1 MGVVACGFSNS
12 HSTALNGGYS
22 NRSYSGKP
30 ILLLTDRETGPKLI
44 VGGTLT
50 MKNFIKPA
58 WLAITSV
65 LLALGAMPTSVS
77 AQGAD
82 EAVEEIVTIGTR
94 RQGRTAL
101 DTAVP
106 IDVFNQEDLD
116 SVSSSDMLDIIK
128 TLVPSFNV
136 GRVPIGDGA
145 TMIRPPQLRGL
156 DADKTLVLINGKR
169 RHRAALVN
177 LGGFGAHGPDL
188 ATIPAIALKSVEVLR
203 DGASA
208 LYGSDAIAGV
218 MNFNLRDSAEGGE
231 IRMQHGVYADTAGG
245 PGFGAPGAR
254 DSLEGQGGEKDYKV
268 QLNFGMPLTED
279 GFMNVSAELYGA
291 QGTSRGGRYEGGIQ
305 GWGSGQKPS
314 EAAAFPGGMYDHDGI
329 ASTAEMFRAGPDA
342 LTHVYETTTSGANP
356 QGTLLSILNASD
368 GIPDDP
374 DFRYRDNLC
383 NSEIGAGD
391 CNEMTWGEPTRD
403 GKRVFVNAGVTLS
416 DSSEAYAFFNYS
428 DTNADGSF
436 YHRRPG
442 ISQFKLSR
450 DETGRIFNPRDRYPG
465 GFTPR
470 FHGNVI
476 DQSFTGG
483 IRGDVNGWN
492 YDFTARTGE
501 NEIRYILDNTINPSM
516 GAASPQTFRP
526 GNLIND
532 EFAINMDFSK
542 EFDVGMANDANFA
555 FGLEWREEGYEIVKG
570 DTPSWTIGPYAA
582 QDPHNFDVTAAE
594 AAAALAGGATAGS
607 AGTVAGCYIPGLAPT
622 AGTQCNAGDPIFNA
636 LPVGSNGFPG
646 YPAAYTGK
654 YSRDS
659 YAAYVDFEVDVTDE
673 FLVNVAGRYE
683 DFSDFGDNFS
693 AKIASR
699 YTVSDAITVRASAG
713 TGFRAPTPGQI
724 STKNVSTRIDPNG
737 QPVAEGIFPAT
748 NPLTAYLGAKPLD
761 AETSTQFT
769 LGLSA
774 TPTDNLVVTLDYYF
788 VELEDRIVL
797 SSDFA
802 ITTAVQD
809 ALTAAGIPFQSD
821 IAQVSYFTNDLT
833 TETSGIDLVVTY
845 NMDWSGGNTVLSVA
859 GNWNDTEIMGRV
871 NRGTAASP
879 VYFINDESKYDNENG
894 DPSYRMNVSARHT
907 TGNDVT
913 YSLRGNL
920 YGPYKN
926 ASNSTLATIQEYGRV
941 LQWDTDVSWD
951 LSDEYRLTFGINNIF
966 DTMPDRD
973 TIGETCCGRTYR
985 SDSVMDW
992 QGTYYYVRGQINF

>member
-1 MGVVACGFSNS
+1 
-12 HSTALNGGYS
+12 
-22 NRSYSGKP
+22 
-30 ILLLTDRETGPKLI
+30 
-44 VGGTLT
+44 

-65 LLALGAMPTSVS
+65 LLALGSLPTSVS

-94 RQGRTAL
+94 RAGRTAL

-116 SVSSSDMLDIIK
+116 SVSSSDMLDVIK

-145 TMIRPPQLRGL
+145 TMVRPPQLRGL

-188 ATIPAIALKSVEVLR
+188 ATIPSIALRSIEVLR

-218 MNFNLRDSAEGGE
+218 MNFNLRNAAEGGE
-231 IRMQHGVYADTAGG
+231 IRMQHGWYSDTAGG
-245 PGFGAPGAR
+245 PGGLGIGKR
-254 DSLEGQGGEKDYKV
+254 GSLEGQGGEKDYKV
-268 QLNFGMPLTED
+268 QMNFGMPLTED
-279 GFMNVSAELYGA
+279 GFLNVSSELYSA
-291 QGTSRGGRYEGGIQ
+291 QGTSRGGRYEFAIPGDDFGNR
-305 GWGSGQKPS
+305 PS
-314 EAAAFPGGMYDHDGI
+314 EAAAMDGAMYDHDGI
-329 ASTAEMFRAGPDA
+329 ASTAKVFRAGPDA

-356 QGTLLSILNASD
+356 QGTLLTILNDGD

-374 DFRYRDNLC
+374 DYRYRDNIC
-383 NSEIGAGD
+383 NAEIGAGD
-391 CNEMTWGEPTRD
+391 CNEMTWGEPVRD
-403 GKRVFVNAGVTLS
+403 GIRVFVNSGITLS
-416 DSSEAYAFFNYS
+416 DSSEAYAWFNYS

-442 ISQFKLSR
+442 IAQFKLSR
-450 DETGRIFNPRDRYPG
+450 DETGRIHNPRDQYPG

-476 DQSFTGG
+476 DEGMTAG
-483 IRGDVNGWN
+483 IRGDMNGWN
-492 YDFTARTGE
+492 YDFSTRYGE
-501 NEIRYILDNTINPSM
+501 NEIRYILDNTRNPSM
-516 GAASPQTFRP
+516 GAASPSKFRP

-542 EFDVGMANDANFA
+542 EFDLGAANPTNVA
-555 FGLEWREEGYEIVKG
+555 FGLEWREEGYTIEEG
-570 DTPSWTIGPYAA
+570 DKPSWTVGPYGGS
-582 QDPHNFDVTAAE
+582 DPHNFDVTVAE
-594 AAAALAGGATAGS
+594 AALEGETRA
-607 AGTVAGCYIPGLAPT
+607 AGCYIPGQASFNTQAVPYVAPIEEVKDADGNVTT
-622 AGTQCNAGDPIFNA
+622 AAKAAVNPNKNFCNPGDPIFNS

-646 YPAAYTGK
+646 YDPAYTGT

-659 YAAYVDFEVDVTDE
+659 VAAYIDLETDITDE

-699 YTVSDAITVRASAG
+699 YTISDTMTVRASAG

-737 QPVAEGIFPAT
+737 EPVAEGIFPAT
-748 NPLTAYLGAKPLD
+748 NPLVKELGALPLD

-769 LGLSA
+769 LGLSM
-774 TPTDNLVVTLDYYF
+774 TPSDNLVVTLDYYF

-797 SSDFA
+797 SSDFK
-802 ITTAVQD
+802 ITDAVKASLD
-809 ALTAAGIPFQSD
+809 AKGIPYQAD

-845 NMDWSGGNTVLSVA
+845 NMDWSGGNTVLSMA
-859 GNWNDTEIMGRV
+859 GNWNDTEIKDRLDRDPGAGV
-871 NRGTAASP
+871 K
-879 VYFINDESKYDNENG
+879 YFINDESKFDNENG
-894 DPSYRMNVSARHT
+894 DPSYRMNISARHT
-907 TGNDVT
+907 MNNDVT
-913 YSLRGNL
+913 LSLRGNL

-926 ASNSTLATIQEYGRV
+926 ANNASLDKIQEYGRV
-941 LQWDTDVSWD
+941 MQWDTDVSWD
-951 LSDEYRLTFGINNIF
+951 LSEMYRLTFGVNNIF
-966 DTMPDRD
+966 DAMPDLD

-985 SDSVMDW
+985 SDSIQDW

>member
-1 MGVVACGFSNS
+1 MPSVGVVACGFSNS
-12 HSTALNGGYS
+12 HSTALNEGYS

-30 ILLLTDRETGPKLI
+30 ILLLTDWETGPKLI

-65 LLALGAMPTSVS
+65 LLALGALPTSVS

-94 RQGRTAL
+94 RAGRTAL

-116 SVSSSDMLDIIK
+116 SVSSSDMLDVIK

-245 PGFGAPGAR
+245 PGYGAFGAR

-305 GWGSGQKPS
+305 GWGSGQKPK
-314 EAAAFPGGMYDHDGI
+314 EAADFPGGMYDHDGI
-329 ASTAEMFRAGPDA
+329 ASTAEVFRAGPDA
-342 LTHVYETTTSGANP
+342 LTHVYETTTTGANP
-356 QGTLLSILNASD
+356 QGTLLTIRNSSD

-403 GKRVFVNAGVTLS
+403 GKRVFVNSGVTLS

-542 EFDVGMANDANFA
+542 EFDVGMANDMNVA

-582 QDPHNFDVTAAE
+582 QDPHNFDVTATE
-594 AAAALAGGATAGS
+594 AAADGETR
-607 AGTVAGCYIPGLAPT
+607 VAGCYIPGLAATP
-622 AGTQCNAGDPIFNA
+622 GTQCDSADPIFNA

-659 YAAYVDFEVDVTDE
+659 YAAYVDLEVDVTDE

-774 TPTDNLVVTLDYYF
+774 TPTDNLVITLDYYF

-833 TETSGIDLVVTY
+833 SETSGVDLVVTY
-845 NMDWSGGNTVLSVA
+845 NMDWSGGNTTLSLA
-859 GNWNDTEIMGRV
+859 GNWNDTEIKDRV
-871 NRGTAASP
+871 NRGTTEAP

-926 ASNSTLATIQEYGRV
+926 AANSSLASIQEYGRV

>member
-1 MGVVACGFSNS
+1 MPSMGVVACGFSNS
-12 HSTALNGGYS
+12 HSTALNEGYS

-30 ILLLTDRETGPKLI
+30 ILLLTDWETGPKLI

-65 LLALGAMPTSVS
+65 LLALGALPTSVS

-94 RQGRTAL
+94 RAGRTAL

-116 SVSSSDMLDIIK
+116 SVSSSDMLDVIK

-245 PGFGAPGAR
+245 PGYGAFGAR

-305 GWGSGQKPS
+305 GWGSGQKPK
-314 EAAAFPGGMYDHDGI
+314 EAADFPGGMYDHDGI
-329 ASTAEMFRAGPDA
+329 ASTAEVFRAGPDA
-342 LTHVYETTTSGANP
+342 LTHVYETTTTGANP
-356 QGTLLSILNASD
+356 QGTLLTIRNSSD

-403 GKRVFVNAGVTLS
+403 GKRVFVNSGVTLS

-542 EFDVGMANDANFA
+542 EFDVGMANDMNVA

-582 QDPHNFDVTAAE
+582 QDPHNFDVTATE
-594 AAAALAGGATAGS
+594 AAADGETR
-607 AGTVAGCYIPGLAPT
+607 VAGCYIPGLAATP
-622 AGTQCNAGDPIFNA
+622 GTQCDSADPIFNA

-659 YAAYVDFEVDVTDE
+659 YAAYVDLEVDVTDE

-774 TPTDNLVVTLDYYF
+774 TPTDNLVITLDYYF

-833 TETSGIDLVVTY
+833 SETSGVDLVVTY
-845 NMDWSGGNTVLSVA
+845 NMDWSGGNTTLSLA
-859 GNWNDTEIMGRV
+859 GNWNDTEIKDRV
-871 NRGTAASP
+871 NRGTTEAP

-926 ASNSTLATIQEYGRV
+926 AANSSLASIQEYGRV

>member
-12 HSTALNGGYS
+12 HSTALKEGYS
-22 NRSYSGKP
+22 TRSYSGKP
-30 ILLLTDRETGPKLI
+30 ILLLTDWETGPKLI

-65 LLALGAMPTSVS
+65 LLALGALPTSVS

-231 IRMQHGVYADTAGG
+231 IRMQHGQYADTAGG

-279 GFMNVSAELYGA
+279 GFMNISAELYGA

-329 ASTAEMFRAGPDA
+329 ASTAEVFRAGPDA

-356 QGTLLSILNASD
+356 QGTLLTIRNASD

-391 CNEMTWGEPTRD
+391 CNEMVWGEPTRD
-403 GKRVFVNAGVTLS
+403 GKRVFVNSGVTLS

-542 EFDVGMANDANFA
+542 EFDVGMANDMNVA

-594 AAAALAGGATAGS
+594 AAADGETRA
-607 AGTVAGCYIPGLAPT
+607 AGCYIPGLAPT
-622 AGTQCNAGDPIFNA
+622 PGTQCDSADPIFNA

-859 GNWNDTEIMGRV
+859 GNWNDTEIKDRV

-926 ASNSTLATIQEYGRV
+926 ASNSSLATIQEYGRV

>member
-12 HSTALNGGYS
+12 HSTALIEGYS

-65 LLALGAMPTSVS
+65 LLALGALPTSVS

-279 GFMNVSAELYGA
+279 GFMNISAELYGA

-342 LTHVYETTTSGANP
+342 LTHVYETTTNGANP
-356 QGTLLSILNASD
+356 QGTLLTILNASD

-391 CNEMTWGEPTRD
+391 CNEMVWGEPTRD
-403 GKRVFVNAGVTLS
+403 GKRVFVNSGVTLS

-542 EFDVGMANDANFA
+542 EFDVGMANDMNVA

-594 AAAALAGGATAGS
+594 AAADGETRQ
-607 AGTVAGCYIPGLAPT
+607 AGCYIPGLAPT
-622 AGTQCNAGDPIFNA
+622 PGTQCNAGDPIFNA

-845 NMDWSGGNTVLSVA
+845 NMDWSGGNTVLSLA
-859 GNWNDTEIMGRV
+859 GNWNDTEIKDRV
-871 NRGTAASP
+871 NRGTDASP

-926 ASNSTLATIQEYGRV
+926 AANSSLASIQEYGRV

>member
-12 HSTALNGGYS
+12 HSTALNEGYS

-30 ILLLTDRETGPKLI
+30 ILLLTDWETGPKLI

-65 LLALGAMPTSVS
+65 LLALGALPTSVS

-94 RQGRTAL
+94 RAGRTAL

-116 SVSSSDMLDIIK
+116 SVSSSDMLDVIK

-231 IRMQHGVYADTAGG
+231 IRMQHGQYADTAGG

-279 GFMNVSAELYGA
+279 GFMNISAELYGA

-305 GWGSGQKPS
+305 GWSSGQKPS

-329 ASTAEMFRAGPDA
+329 ASTPEMFRAGPDA
-342 LTHVYETTTSGANP
+342 LTHVYETTTNGANP
-356 QGTLLSILNASD
+356 QGTLLTILNASD

-391 CNEMTWGEPTRD
+391 CNEMVWGEPTRD
-403 GKRVFVNAGVTLS
+403 GKRVFVNSGVTLS

-442 ISQFKLSR
+442 IAQFKLSR

-542 EFDVGMANDANFA
+542 EFDVGMANDMNVA

-594 AAAALAGGATAGS
+594 AAAEGETRQ
-607 AGTVAGCYIPGLAPT
+607 AGCYIPGLAPT
-622 AGTQCNAGDPIFNA
+622 PGTQCNAGDPIFNA

-659 YAAYVDFEVDVTDE
+659 YAAYVDLEVDVTDE

-748 NPLTAYLGAKPLD
+748 NPLTSYLGAKPLD

-833 TETSGIDLVVTY
+833 TETSGVDLVVTY
-845 NMDWSGGNTVLSVA
+845 NMDWSGGNTVLSLA
-859 GNWNDTEIMGRV
+859 GNWNDTEIKDRV

-926 ASNSTLATIQEYGRV
+926 AANSTLASIQEYGRV
-941 LQWDTDVSWD
+941 LQWDADVSWD

>member
-12 HSTALNGGYS
+12 HSTALNEGYS

-30 ILLLTDRETGPKLI
+30 ILLLTDWETGPKLI

-65 LLALGAMPTSVS
+65 LLALGALPTSVS

-94 RQGRTAL
+94 RAGRTAL

-116 SVSSSDMLDIIK
+116 SVSSSDMLDVIK

-245 PGFGAPGAR
+245 PGYGAFGAR

-305 GWGSGQKPS
+305 GWGSGQKPK
-314 EAAAFPGGMYDHDGI
+314 EAADFPGGMYDHDGI
-329 ASTAEMFRAGPDA
+329 ASTAEVFRAGPDA
-342 LTHVYETTTSGANP
+342 LTHVYETTTTGANP
-356 QGTLLSILNASD
+356 QGTLLTIRNSSD

-403 GKRVFVNAGVTLS
+403 GKRVFVNSGVTLS

-542 EFDVGMANDANFA
+542 EFDVGMANDMNVA

-582 QDPHNFDVTAAE
+582 QDPHNFDVTATE
-594 AAAALAGGATAGS
+594 AAADGETR
-607 AGTVAGCYIPGLAPT
+607 VAGCYIPGLAATP
-622 AGTQCNAGDPIFNA
+622 GTQCDSADPIFNA

-659 YAAYVDFEVDVTDE
+659 YAAYVDLEVDVTDE

-774 TPTDNLVVTLDYYF
+774 TPTDNLVITLDYYF

-833 TETSGIDLVVTY
+833 TETSGVDLVVTY
-845 NMDWSGGNTVLSVA
+845 NMDWSGGNTTLSLA
-859 GNWNDTEIMGRV
+859 GNWNDTEIKDRV

-926 ASNSTLATIQEYGRV
+926 AANSSLASIQEYGRV

>member
-12 HSTALNGGYS
+12 HSTALNEGYS

-30 ILLLTDRETGPKLI
+30 ILLLTDWETGPKLI

-65 LLALGAMPTSVS
+65 LLALGALPTSVS

-94 RQGRTAL
+94 RAGRTAL

-116 SVSSSDMLDIIK
+116 SVSSSDMLDVIK

-188 ATIPAIALKSVEVLR
+188 ATIPAIALRSVEVLR

-218 MNFNLRDSAEGGE
+218 MNFNLRTESEGGE

-245 PGFGAPGAR
+245 PGGLGIGKR
-254 DSLEGQGGEKDYKV
+254 GSLEGQGGEKDYKV

-279 GFMNVSAELYGA
+279 GFINVSSELYSA
-291 QGTSRGGRYEGGIQ
+291 QGTSRGGRYEFAIPGDDFGNR
-305 GWGSGQKPS
+305 PS
-314 EAAAFPGGMYDHDGI
+314 EAAAMDGAMFDHDGI
-329 ASTAEMFRAGPDA
+329 ASTPKVFRAGPDA
-342 LTHVYETTTSGANP
+342 LTHVYETTTSGNNP
-356 QGTLLSILNASD
+356 QGTLLTILNKGD

-374 DFRYRDNLC
+374 DYRYRDNLC

-391 CNEMTWGEPTRD
+391 CNEMTWGEPVRD
-403 GKRVFVNAGVTLS
+403 GIRVFVNSGVTLS

-442 ISQFKLSR
+442 IAQFKLSR
-450 DETGRIFNPRDRYPG
+450 DETGRIHNPRDQYPG

-476 DQSFTGG
+476 DQGFTGG
-483 IRGDVNGWN
+483 IRGDMNGWN
-492 YDFTARTGE
+492 YDFSARSGE
-501 NEIRYILDNTINPSM
+501 NQIRYILDNTRNPSM
-516 GAASPQTFRP
+516 GAASPSKFRP
-526 GNLIND
+526 GNLVND

-542 EFDVGMANDANFA
+542 EFDVGMANDMNFA
-555 FGLEWREEGYEIVKG
+555 FGLEWREEGYTIEEG
-570 DTPSWTIGPYAA
+570 DKPSWTVGPYAGS
-582 QDPHNFDVTAAE
+582 DPHNFDVTAAE
-594 AAAALAGGATAGS
+594 AAAEGETR
-607 AGTVAGCYIPGLAPT
+607 VAGCYIPGLVATP
-622 AGTQCNAGDPIFNA
+622 GTQCDSKDPIFNS

-646 YPAAYTGK
+646 YDPAYTGT

-659 YAAYVDFEVDVTDE
+659 YAAYVDIEMDVTDE

-699 YTVSDAITVRASAG
+699 YTVSDAVTVRASAG

-737 QPVAEGIFPAT
+737 EPVAEGIFPAT
-748 NPLTAYLGAKPLD
+748 NPLVAELGALPLD

-774 TPTDNLVVTLDYYF
+774 TPSDNLVITLDYYF

-797 SSDFA
+797 SSDFK
-802 ITTAVQD
+802 ITDAVKASLD
-809 ALTAAGIPFQSD
+809 AKGIPYQSD

-845 NMDWSGGNTVLSVA
+845 NMDWSGGNTVLSMA
-859 GNWNDTEIMGRV
+859 GNWNDTEIKDRV
-871 NRGTAASP
+871 NRGTADEP
-879 VYFINDESKYDNENG
+879 KYFINDESKYDNENG
-894 DPSYRMNVSARHT
+894 DPSYRLNLSARHT
-907 TGNDVT
+907 TGDDVT
-913 YSLRGNL
+913 YSLRANL

-926 ASNSTLATIQEYGRV
+926 ANNASLDKIQEYGRV
-941 LQWDTDVSWD
+941 MQWDGDVSWD

-966 DTMPDRD
+966 DTMPDMD

-992 QGTYYYVRGQINF
+992 QGTYYYVRGQISF

>member
-1 MGVVACGFSNS
+1 
-12 HSTALNGGYS
+12 
-22 NRSYSGKP
+22 
-30 ILLLTDRETGPKLI
+30 
-44 VGGTLT
+44 

-65 LLALGAMPTSVS
+65 LLALGSLPTSVS

-94 RQGRTAL
+94 RAGRTAL

-116 SVSSSDMLDIIK
+116 SVSSSDMLDVIK

-188 ATIPAIALKSVEVLR
+188 ATIPSIALRSIEVLR

-218 MNFNLRDSAEGGE
+218 MNFNLRNSAEGGE
-231 IRMQHGVYADTAGG
+231 IRMQHGWYSDTAGG
-245 PGFGAPGAR
+245 PGGLGIGKR
-254 DSLEGQGGEKDYKV
+254 GSLEGQGGEKDYKV
-268 QLNFGMPLTED
+268 QMNFGMPLTED
-279 GFMNVSAELYGA
+279 GFINVSSELYSA
-291 QGTSRGGRYEGGIQ
+291 QGTSRGGRYEFSIPGVDTNR
-305 GWGSGQKPS
+305 PS
-314 EAAAFPGGMYDHDGI
+314 EAAAMDGAMFDHDGI
-329 ASTAEMFRAGPDA
+329 ASTATVFRAGPDA
-342 LTHVYETTTSGANP
+342 LSHIYETTTSGVNP
-356 QGTLLSILNASD
+356 QGTSLTIRNGGD

-374 DFRYRDNLC
+374 DYRYRDNIC
-383 NSEIGAGD
+383 NAEIGAGD
-391 CNEMTWGEPTRD
+391 CNEMTWGEPVRD
-403 GKRVFVNAGVTLS
+403 GIRVFVNSGIALS
-416 DSSEAYAFFNYS
+416 DSSEAYAWFNYS

-442 ISQFKLSR
+442 IAQFKLSR
-450 DETGRIFNPRDRYPG
+450 DETGRIHNPRDQYPG

-476 DQSFTGG
+476 DEGMTAG
-483 IRGDVNGWN
+483 IRGDMNGWN
-492 YDFTARTGE
+492 YDFSTRYGE
-501 NEIRYILDNTINPSM
+501 NEIRYILDNTRNPSM
-516 GAASPQTFRP
+516 GGASPSKFRP

-542 EFDVGMANDANFA
+542 EIDLGAANPTNVA
-555 FGLEWREEGYEIVKG
+555 FGLEWREEGYTIEEG
-570 DTPSWTIGPYAA
+570 DKPSWTVGPYGGS
-582 QDPHNFDVTAAE
+582 DPHNFDVTAAE
-594 AAAALAGGATAGS
+594 AALAGETRA
-607 AGTVAGCYIPGLAPT
+607 AGCYIPGLVATP
-622 AGTQCNAGDPIFNA
+622 GTQCDSKDPIFNS

-646 YPAAYTGK
+646 YDPAYTGT

-659 YAAYVDFEVDVTDE
+659 VGAYIDLETDITDE
-673 FLVNVAGRYE
+673 FLINVAGRYE

-699 YTVSDAITVRASAG
+699 YTVSDTVTVRASAG

-737 QPVAEGIFPAT
+737 EPVAEGIFPAT
-748 NPLTAYLGAKPLD
+748 NPLVKELGALPLD

-774 TPTDNLVVTLDYYF
+774 TPSDNLVITLDYYF

-797 SSDFA
+797 SSDFP
-802 ITTAVQD
+802 I
-809 ALTAAGIPFQSD
+809 TAAVKASLDAKGIPYQSD

-833 TETSGIDLVVTY
+833 TETSGVDLVVTY
-845 NMDWSGGNTVLSVA
+845 NMDWSGGNTVLSMA
-859 GNWNDTEIMGRV
+859 GNWNDTEIKDRLDRDPGAGV
-871 NRGTAASP
+871 K
-879 VYFINDESKYDNENG
+879 YFINDESKFDNENG
-894 DPSYRMNVSARHT
+894 DPSYRMNISARHT
-907 TGNDVT
+907 MNNDVT
-913 YSLRGNL
+913 VSLRGNL

-926 ASNSTLATIQEYGRV
+926 AANSTLASIQEYGRV
-941 LQWDTDVSWD
+941 MQWDTDVSWD
-951 LSDEYRLTFGINNIF
+951 LSEMYRLTFGINNVF
-966 DTMPDRD
+966 DAMPDLD

-985 SDSVMDW
+985 SDSVQDW

>member
-1 MGVVACGFSNS
+1 
-12 HSTALNGGYS
+12 
-22 NRSYSGKP
+22 
-30 ILLLTDRETGPKLI
+30 
-44 VGGTLT
+44 

-65 LLALGAMPTSVS
+65 LLALGSLPTSVS

-94 RQGRTAL
+94 RAGRTAL

-116 SVSSSDMLDIIK
+116 SVSSSDMLDVIK

-188 ATIPAIALKSVEVLR
+188 ATIPSIALRSIEVLR

-218 MNFNLRDSAEGGE
+218 MNFNLRNSAEGGE
-231 IRMQHGVYADTAGG
+231 IRMQHGWYSDTAGG
-245 PGFGAPGAR
+245 PGGLGIGKR
-254 DSLEGQGGEKDYKV
+254 GSLEGQGGEKDYKV
-268 QLNFGMPLTED
+268 QMNFGMPLTED
-279 GFMNVSAELYGA
+279 GFINVSSELYSA
-291 QGTSRGGRYEGGIQ
+291 QGTSRGGRYEFSIPGVD
-305 GWGSGQKPS
+305 SNRPS
-314 EAAAFPGGMYDHDGI
+314 EAAAMDGAMFDHDGI
-329 ASTAEMFRAGPDA
+329 ASTAKVFRAGPDA
-342 LTHVYETTTSGANP
+342 LSHVYETTTSGVNP
-356 QGTLLSILNASD
+356 QGTLLTVTNGGD

-374 DFRYRDNLC
+374 DYRYRDNLC

-391 CNEMTWGEPTRD
+391 CNEMTWGEPVRD
-403 GKRVFVNAGVTLS
+403 GIRVFVNSGITLS
-416 DSSEAYAFFNYS
+416 DSSEAYAWFNYS

-442 ISQFKLSR
+442 IAQFKLSR
-450 DETGRIFNPRDRYPG
+450 DETGRIHNPRDQYPG

-476 DQSFTGG
+476 DEGMTAG
-483 IRGDVNGWN
+483 IRGDMNGWN
-492 YDFTARTGE
+492 YDFSTRYGE
-501 NEIRYILDNTINPSM
+501 NEIRYILDNTRNPSM
-516 GAASPQTFRP
+516 GAASPSKFRP

-542 EFDVGMANDANFA
+542 EIDLGAANPTNVA
-555 FGLEWREEGYEIVKG
+555 FGLEWREEGYTIEAG
-570 DTPSWTIGPYAA
+570 DKPSWTVGPYAGS
-582 QDPHNFDVTAAE
+582 DPHNFDVTAAE
-594 AAAALAGGATAGS
+594 AALAGETRA
-607 AGTVAGCYIPGLAPT
+607 AGCYIPGLVATP
-622 AGTQCNAGDPIFNA
+622 GTQCDSKDPIFNS

-646 YPAAYTGK
+646 YDPAYTGT

-659 YAAYVDFEVDVTDE
+659 VGAYIDLETDITDE
-673 FLVNVAGRYE
+673 FLINVAGRYE

-699 YTVSDAITVRASAG
+699 YTVSDVMTVRASAG

-737 QPVAEGIFPAT
+737 EPVAEGIFPAT
-748 NPLTAYLGAKPLD
+748 NPLVKELGALPLD

-774 TPTDNLVVTLDYYF
+774 TPSDNLVITLDYYF

-797 SSDFA
+797 SSDFP
-802 ITTAVQD
+802 I
-809 ALTAAGIPFQSD
+809 TAAVKASLDAKGIPYQSD

-833 TETSGIDLVVTY
+833 TETSGVDLVVTY
-845 NMDWSGGNTVLSVA
+845 NMDWSGGNTVLSMA
-859 GNWNDTEIMGRV
+859 GNWNDTEIKDRLDRDPGAGV
-871 NRGTAASP
+871 K
-879 VYFINDESKYDNENG
+879 YFINDESKFDNENG
-894 DPSYRMNVSARHT
+894 DPSYRMNISARHT
-907 TGNDVT
+907 MNNDVT
-913 YSLRGNL
+913 VSLRGNL

-926 ASNSTLATIQEYGRV
+926 AANSTLASIQEYGRV
-941 LQWDTDVSWD
+941 MQWDTDVSWD
-951 LSDEYRLTFGINNIF
+951 LSEMYRLTFGINNVF
-966 DTMPDRD
+966 DAMPDLD

-985 SDSVMDW
+985 SDSVQDW

>member
-1 MGVVACGFSNS
+1 
-12 HSTALNGGYS
+12 
-22 NRSYSGKP
+22 
-30 ILLLTDRETGPKLI
+30 
-44 VGGTLT
+44 
-50 MKNFIKPA
+50 MKNFTGPA

-65 LLALGAMPTSVS
+65 LLALGSLPASVS

-116 SVSSSDMLDIIK
+116 SVSSSDLIDVIK

-136 GRVPIGDGA
+136 GRVPIGDGS
-145 TMIRPPQLRGL
+145 TMVRPPTLRGL

-169 RHRAALVN
+169 RHRAALVV
-177 LGGFGAHGPDL
+177 LGGFGSHGPDL
-188 ATIPAIALKSVEVLR
+188 ATIPSMALKSVEVLR

-218 MNFNLRDSAEGGE
+218 MNFNLRDAAEGGQ
-231 IRMQHGVYADTAGG
+231 IRMQYGVYSDTAGG
-245 PGFGAPGAR
+245 PGGMGFGRR
-254 DSLEGQGGEKDYKV
+254 DSLDGQGGEKDYKV
-268 QLNFGMPLTED
+268 ALNFGMPLTED
-279 GFMNVSAELYGA
+279 GFINVSSELYKA

-305 GWGSGQKPS
+305 GWGSGQKPKQ
-314 EAAAFPGGMYDHDGI
+314 AAEVVSALYDHDGI
-329 ASTAEMFRAGPDA
+329 ASTAKVARMGPDA
-342 LTHVYETTTSGANP
+342 LTHVYETTTTGANP
-356 QGTLLSILNASD
+356 QGTLLTIRNSSD
-368 GIPDDP
+368 GIPDDV
-374 DFRYRDNLC
+374 DYRYRDNLC
-383 NSEIGAGD
+383 NAEIGAGD
-391 CNEMTWGEPTRD
+391 CNEMVWGEPTRD
-403 GKRVFVNAGVTLS
+403 GIRVMVNSGITLS

-450 DETGRIFNPRDRYPG
+450 DQSGRIFNPRDRYPG

-476 DQSFTGG
+476 DESMTAG
-483 IRGDVNGWN
+483 IRGDTNGWN
-492 YDFTARTGE
+492 YDFAGRYGN

-532 EFAINMDFSK
+532 EVAFNADFSK
-542 EFDVGMANDANFA
+542 EFDVGMANDMNLA

-570 DTPSWTIGPYAA
+570 DTPSWTIGPYASV
-582 QDPHNFDVTAAE
+582 DPWNFDVTPAE
-594 AAAALAGGATAGS
+594 VLAGDTRA
-607 AGTVAGCYIPGLAPT
+607 AGCYIPGLAATP
-622 AGTQCNAGDPIFNA
+622 GTQCDSADPIFNA

-646 YPAAYTGK
+646 YPSAYTGK

-659 YAAYVDFEVDVTDE
+659 AAVYIDMEMDVSDE
-673 FLVNVAGRYE
+673 FLVNVAARYE
-683 DFSDFGDNFS
+683 DYSDFGDNFS
-693 AKIASR
+693 AKAAAR
-699 YTVSDAITVRASAG
+699 YTVSDTLTVRASAG

-748 NPLTAYLGAKPLD
+748 NPLTAYLGAKPLE

-769 LGLSA
+769 LGISS

-788 VELEDRIVL
+788 IELNDRIVL
-797 SSDFA
+797 SSDFK
-802 ITTAVQD
+802 ITKAVQD
-809 ALTAAGIPFQSD
+809 ALTAASIPFQSD

-833 TETSGIDLVVTY
+833 TETSGVDLVATY
-845 NMDWSGGNTVLSVA
+845 NMDWSGGNTVLSAA
-859 GNWNDTEIMGRV
+859 GNWNSTTVKDRV

-879 VYFINDESKYDNENG
+879 VYFINDESKHDNEHG
-894 DPSYRMNVSARHT
+894 YPEYRMNISARHSMN
-907 TGNDVT
+907 NDVT
-913 YSLRGNL
+913 VSVRGNL

-926 ASNSTLATIQEYGRV
+926 SKSGTLTSDDIVEYGRV
-941 LQWDTDVSWD
+941 AQWDADVSWD
-951 LSDEYRLTFGINNIF
+951 LSEAYRLTLGVNNVF
-966 DTMPDRD
+966 DTMPDVD
-973 TIGETCCGRTYR
+973 EGDGSCCGRSYR
-985 SDSVMDW
+985 SGSVQDW
-992 QGTYYYVRGQINF
+992 QGTYYYVRGQISF

>member
-1 MGVVACGFSNS
+1 
-12 HSTALNGGYS
+12 
-22 NRSYSGKP
+22 
-30 ILLLTDRETGPKLI
+30 
-44 VGGTLT
+44 

-65 LLALGAMPTSVS
+65 LLALGALPTSVS

-279 GFMNVSAELYGA
+279 GFMNISAELYGA

-342 LTHVYETTTSGANP
+342 LTHVYETTTNGANP
-356 QGTLLSILNASD
+356 QGTLLTILNASD

-391 CNEMTWGEPTRD
+391 CNEMVWGEPTRD
-403 GKRVFVNAGVTLS
+403 GKRVFVNSGVTLS

-542 EFDVGMANDANFA
+542 EFDVGMANDMNVA

-582 QDPHNFDVTAAE
+582 QDPHNFDVTATE
-594 AAAALAGGATAGS
+594 AAATGETR
-607 AGTVAGCYIPGLAPT
+607 VAGCYIPGLAPT
-622 AGTQCNAGDPIFNA
+622 PGTQCDSADPIFNA

-774 TPTDNLVVTLDYYF
+774 TPTDNLVITLDYYF

-833 TETSGIDLVVTY
+833 TETSGVDLVVTY
-845 NMDWSGGNTVLSVA
+845 NMDWSGGNTTLSLA
-859 GNWNDTEIMGRV
+859 GNWNDTEIKDRV

-926 ASNSTLATIQEYGRV
+926 AANSSLASIQEYGRV

-951 LSDEYRLTFGINNIF
+951 LSDEYRITFGINNIF

>member
-1 MGVVACGFSNS
+1 
-12 HSTALNGGYS
+12 
-22 NRSYSGKP
+22 
-30 ILLLTDRETGPKLI
+30 
-44 VGGTLT
+44 

-65 LLALGAMPTSVS
+65 LLALGSLPTSVS

-94 RQGRTAL
+94 RAGRTAL

-116 SVSSSDMLDIIK
+116 SVSSSDMLDVIK

-188 ATIPAIALKSVEVLR
+188 ATIPSIALRSIEVLR

-218 MNFNLRDSAEGGE
+218 MNFNLRNSAEGGE
-231 IRMQHGVYADTAGG
+231 IRMQHGWYSDTAGG
-245 PGFGAPGAR
+245 PGGLGIGKR
-254 DSLEGQGGEKDYKV
+254 GSLEGQGGEKDYKV
-268 QLNFGMPLTED
+268 QMNFGMPLTED
-279 GFMNVSAELYGA
+279 GFINVSSELYSA
-291 QGTSRGGRYEGGIQ
+291 QGTSRGGRYEFAIPNSKIGNR
-305 GWGSGQKPS
+305 PS
-314 EAAAFPGGMYDHDGI
+314 EAAAMDGAMYDHDGI
-329 ASTAEMFRAGPDA
+329 ASTAKVFRAGPDA
-342 LTHVYETTTSGANP
+342 LTHVYETTTTGANP
-356 QGTLLSILNASD
+356 QGTLLTIQNTGD

-374 DFRYRDNLC
+374 DYRYRDNLC

-391 CNEMTWGEPTRD
+391 CNEMTWGEPVRD
-403 GKRVFVNAGVTLS
+403 GIRVFVNSGITLS
-416 DSSEAYAFFNYS
+416 DSSEAYAWFNYS

-442 ISQFKLSR
+442 IAQFKLSR
-450 DETGRIFNPRDRYPG
+450 DETGRIHNPRDQYPG

-476 DQSFTGG
+476 DEGMTAG
-483 IRGDVNGWN
+483 IRGDMNGWN
-492 YDFTARTGE
+492 YDFSTRYGE
-501 NEIRYILDNTINPSM
+501 NEIRYILDNTRNPSM
-516 GAASPQTFRP
+516 GAASPSKFRP

-542 EFDVGMANDANFA
+542 EIDLGAANPTNVA
-555 FGLEWREEGYEIVKG
+555 FGLEWREEGYTIEAG
-570 DTPSWTIGPYAA
+570 DKPSWTVGPYAGS
-582 QDPHNFDVTAAE
+582 DPHNFDVTAAE
-594 AAAALAGGATAGS
+594 AALAGETRA
-607 AGTVAGCYIPGLAPT
+607 AGCYIPGLVATP
-622 AGTQCNAGDPIFNA
+622 GTQCDSKDPIFNS

-646 YPAAYTGK
+646 YDPAYTGT

-659 YAAYVDFEVDVTDE
+659 VGAYIDLETDITDE
-673 FLVNVAGRYE
+673 FLINVAGRYE

-699 YTVSDAITVRASAG
+699 YTVSDVMTVRASAG

-737 QPVAEGIFPAT
+737 EPVAEGIFPAT
-748 NPLTAYLGAKPLD
+748 NPLVKELGALPLD

-774 TPTDNLVVTLDYYF
+774 TPSDNLVITLDYYF

-797 SSDFA
+797 SSDFP
-802 ITTAVQD
+802 I
-809 ALTAAGIPFQSD
+809 TAAVKASLDAKGIPYQSD

-833 TETSGIDLVVTY
+833 TETSGVDLVVTY
-845 NMDWSGGNTVLSVA
+845 NMDWSGGNTVLSMA
-859 GNWNDTEIMGRV
+859 GNWNDTEIKDRLDRDPGAGV
-871 NRGTAASP
+871 K
-879 VYFINDESKYDNENG
+879 YFINDESKFDNENG
-894 DPSYRMNVSARHT
+894 DPSYRMNISARHT
-907 TGNDVT
+907 MNNDVT
-913 YSLRGNL
+913 VSLRGNL

-926 ASNSTLATIQEYGRV
+926 AANSTLASIQEYGRV
-941 LQWDTDVSWD
+941 MQWDTDVSWD
-951 LSDEYRLTFGINNIF
+951 LSEMYRLTFGINNVF
-966 DTMPDRD
+966 DAMPDLD

-985 SDSVMDW
+985 SDSVQDW

>member
-1 MGVVACGFSNS
+1 
-12 HSTALNGGYS
+12 
-22 NRSYSGKP
+22 
-30 ILLLTDRETGPKLI
+30 
-44 VGGTLT
+44 
-50 MKNFIKPA
+50 MKNFTGPA

-65 LLALGAMPTSVS
+65 LLALGSLPASVS

-116 SVSSSDMLDIIK
+116 SVSSSDLIDVIK

-136 GRVPIGDGA
+136 GRVPIGDGS
-145 TMIRPPQLRGL
+145 TMVRPPTLRGL

-169 RHRAALVN
+169 RHRAALVV
-177 LGGFGAHGPDL
+177 LGGFGSHGPDL
-188 ATIPAIALKSVEVLR
+188 ATIPSMALKSVEVLR

-218 MNFNLRDSAEGGE
+218 MNFNLRDAAEGGQ
-231 IRMQHGVYADTAGG
+231 IRMQYGVYSDTAGG
-245 PGFGAPGAR
+245 PGGMGFGRR

-268 QLNFGMPLTED
+268 ALNFGMPLTED
-279 GFMNVSAELYGA
+279 GFINVSSELYKA

-305 GWGSGQKPS
+305 GWGSGQKPK
-314 EAAAFPGGMYDHDGI
+314 EAAEVVAALYDHDGI
-329 ASTAEMFRAGPDA
+329 ASTAEVLRMGPDA
-342 LTHVYETTTSGANP
+342 LTHVYETTTTGANP
-356 QGTLLSILNASD
+356 QGTLLTIRNSSD
-368 GIPDDP
+368 GIPDDV
-374 DFRYRDNLC
+374 DYRYRDNLC
-383 NSEIGAGD
+383 NAEIGAGD
-391 CNEMTWGEPTRD
+391 CNEMVWGEPTRD
-403 GKRVFVNAGVTLS
+403 GIRVMVNSGITLS

-450 DETGRIFNPRDRYPG
+450 DQSGRIFNPRDRYPG

-476 DQSFTGG
+476 DESMTAG
-483 IRGDVNGWN
+483 IRGDTNGWN
-492 YDFTARTGE
+492 YDFAGRYGN

-532 EFAINMDFSK
+532 EVAFNADFSK
-542 EFDVGMANDANFA
+542 EFDVGMANDMNLA

-582 QDPHNFDVTAAE
+582 QDPWNFDVTAAE
-594 AAAALAGGATAGS
+594 VAAGDTRA
-607 AGTVAGCYIPGLAPT
+607 AGCYIPGLVATP
-622 AGTQCNAGDPIFNA
+622 GTQCDSEDPIFNA

-654 YSRDS
+654 YSRS
-659 YAAYVDFEVDVTDE
+659 SAAVYIDMEMDVSDE
-673 FLVNVAGRYE
+673 FLVNVAARYE
-683 DFSDFGDNFS
+683 DYSDFGDNFS
-693 AKIASR
+693 AKAAAR
-699 YTVSDAITVRASAG
+699 YTVSDTLTVRASAG

-748 NPLTAYLGAKPLD
+748 NPLTAYLGAKPLE

-769 LGLSA
+769 LGISS

-788 VELEDRIVL
+788 IELNDRIVL

-802 ITTAVQD
+802 ITAAVQA
-809 ALTAAGIPFQSD
+809 ALTAASIPFQSD

-833 TETSGIDLVVTY
+833 TETSGVDLVATY
-845 NMDWSGGNTVLSVA
+845 NMDWSGGNTVLSAA
-859 GNWNDTEIMGRV
+859 GNWNSTSVKDRV

-879 VYFINDESKYDNENG
+879 VYFINDESKHDNEHG
-894 DPSYRMNVSARHT
+894 YPEYRMNVSARHSMN
-907 TGNDVT
+907 NDVT
-913 YSLRGNL
+913 VSVRGNL

-926 ASNSTLATIQEYGRV
+926 SKSGTLTSDDIVEYGRV
-941 LQWDTDVSWD
+941 AQWDADVSWD
-951 LSDEYRLTFGINNIF
+951 LSEAYRLTLGVNNLF
-966 DTMPDRD
+966 DTMPDVD
-973 TIGETCCGRTYR
+973 EGDGSCCGRSYR
-985 SDSVMDW
+985 SGSVQDW
-992 QGTYYYVRGQINF
+992 QGTYYYVRGQISF

>member
-12 HSTALNGGYS
+12 HSTALIEGYS

-30 ILLLTDRETGPKLI
+30 ILLLTDWETGPKLI

-65 LLALGAMPTSVS
+65 LLALGALPTSVS

-94 RQGRTAL
+94 RAGRTAL

-116 SVSSSDMLDIIK
+116 SVSSSDMLDVIK

-231 IRMQHGVYADTAGG
+231 IRMQHGVYADSAGG
-245 PGFGAPGAR
+245 PGYGAFGAR

-305 GWGSGQKPS
+305 GWGSGQKPK
-314 EAAAFPGGMYDHDGI
+314 EAADFPGGMYDHDGI
-329 ASTAEMFRAGPDA
+329 ASTAEVFRAGPDA
-342 LTHVYETTTSGANP
+342 LTHVYETTTTGANP
-356 QGTLLSILNASD
+356 QGTLLTIRNSSD

-403 GKRVFVNAGVTLS
+403 GKRVFVNSGVTLS

-542 EFDVGMANDANFA
+542 EFDVGMANDMNVA

-582 QDPHNFDVTAAE
+582 QDPHNFDVTATE
-594 AAAALAGGATAGS
+594 AAADGETR
-607 AGTVAGCYIPGLAPT
+607 VAGCYIPGLAATP
-622 AGTQCNAGDPIFNA
+622 GTQCDSADPIFNA

-659 YAAYVDFEVDVTDE
+659 YAAYVDLEVDVTDE

-774 TPTDNLVVTLDYYF
+774 TPTDNLVITLDYYF
-788 VELEDRIVL
+788 VELEARIVL

-833 TETSGIDLVVTY
+833 SETSGIDLVVTY
-845 NMDWSGGNTVLSVA
+845 NMDWSGGNTTLSLA
-859 GNWNDTEIMGRV
+859 GNWNDTEIKDRV

-926 ASNSTLATIQEYGRV
+926 AANSTLASIQEYGRV

>member
-1 MGVVACGFSNS
+1 MPSVGVVACGFSNS
-12 HSTALNGGYS
+12 HSTALIEGYS

-65 LLALGAMPTSVS
+65 LLALGALPTSVS

-94 RQGRTAL
+94 RAGRTAL

-188 ATIPAIALKSVEVLR
+188 ATIPAIALRSVEVLR

-218 MNFNLRDSAEGGE
+218 MNFNLRTESEGGE

-245 PGFGAPGAR
+245 PGGLGIGKR
-254 DSLEGQGGEKDYKV
+254 GSLEGQGGEKDYKV

-279 GFMNVSAELYGA
+279 GFINISSELYSA
-291 QGTSRGGRYEGGIQ
+291 QGTSRGGRYEFSIPGVDTNR
-305 GWGSGQKPS
+305 PS
-314 EAAAFPGGMYDHDGI
+314 EAAAMDGAMFDHDGI
-329 ASTAEMFRAGPDA
+329 ASTAEVWRAGPDA

-356 QGTLLSILNASD
+356 QGTLLTIRNGGD

-374 DFRYRDNLC
+374 DYRYRDNLC

-403 GKRVFVNAGVTLS
+403 GVRVFVNSGVTLS

-442 ISQFKLSR
+442 IAQFKLSR
-450 DETGRIFNPRDRYPG
+450 DATGRIHNPRDQYPG

-476 DQSFTGG
+476 DQGFTGG

-492 YDFTARTGE
+492 YDFSARSGE
-501 NEIRYILDNTINPSM
+501 NQIRYILDNTRNPSM
-516 GAASPQTFRP
+516 GAASPSKFRP
-526 GNLIND
+526 GNLVND

-542 EFDVGMANDANFA
+542 EFDVGMANDMNLA
-555 FGLEWREEGYEIVKG
+555 FGLEWREEGYTIEKG
-570 DTPSWTIGPYAA
+570 DTPSWTVGPYAGK
-582 QDPHNFDVTAAE
+582 DPHNFDVTATE
-594 AAAALAGGATAGS
+594 AAAAGETR
-607 AGTVAGCYIPGLAPT
+607 VAGCYIPGLAPT
-622 AGTQCNAGDPIFNA
+622 PGTQCDSADPIFNS

-646 YPAAYTGK
+646 YDPAYTGT

-659 YAAYVDFEVDVTDE
+659 YAAYVDVEMDVTDE

-737 QPVAEGIFPAT
+737 EPVAEGIFPAT
-748 NPLTAYLGAKPLD
+748 NPLVAELGALPLD

-797 SSDFA
+797 SSDFQ
-802 ITTAVQD
+802 ITD
-809 ALTAAGIPFQSD
+809 ALKASLDAKGIPYQSD

-845 NMDWSGGNTVLSVA
+845 NMDWSGGNTVLSMA
-859 GNWNDTEIMGRV
+859 GNWNDTEIKDRV
-871 NRGTAASP
+871 NRGTTASP
-879 VYFINDESKYDNENG
+879 KYFINDESKFDNENG
-894 DPSYRMNVSARHT
+894 DPSYRLNISARHT
-907 TGNDVT
+907 TGDDVT

-926 ASNSTLATIQEYGRV
+926 AANSTLASIQEYGRV
-941 LQWDTDVSWD
+941 LQWDADVSWD

-966 DTMPDRD
+966 DTMPDQD

-992 QGTYYYVRGQINF
+992 QGTYYYVRGQISF

>member
-1 MGVVACGFSNS
+1 MPSMGVVACGFSNS
-12 HSTALNGGYS
+12 HSTALREGYS

-30 ILLLTDRETGPKLI
+30 ILLLTDRETGPKPI

-65 LLALGAMPTSVS
+65 LLALGALPTSVS

-94 RQGRTAL
+94 RAGRTAL

-116 SVSSSDMLDIIK
+116 SVSSSDMLDVIK

-188 ATIPAIALKSVEVLR
+188 ATIPAIALRSVEVLR

-218 MNFNLRDSAEGGE
+218 MNFNLRTESEGGE

-245 PGFGAPGAR
+245 PGGLGIGR
-254 DSLEGQGGEKDYKV
+254 RGSLEGQGGEKDYKV

-279 GFMNVSAELYGA
+279 GFINVSSELYSA
-291 QGTSRGGRYEGGIQ
+291 QGTSRGGRYEFSIPGVDTNR
-305 GWGSGQKPS
+305 PS
-314 EAAAFPGGMYDHDGI
+314 EAAAMDGAMFDHDGI
-329 ASTAEMFRAGPDA
+329 ASTPKVFRAGPDA

-356 QGTLLSILNASD
+356 QGTLLTIRNGGD

-374 DFRYRDNLC
+374 DYRYRDNLC

-391 CNEMTWGEPTRD
+391 CNEMTWGEPKRD
-403 GKRVFVNAGVTLS
+403 GIRVFVNSGVTLS

-436 YHRRPG
+436 FHRRPG
-442 ISQFKLSR
+442 IAQFKLSR
-450 DETGRIFNPRDRYPG
+450 DETGRIHNPRDQYPG

-476 DQSFTGG
+476 DQGFTGG

-492 YDFTARTGE
+492 YDFSARSGE
-501 NEIRYILDNTINPSM
+501 NQIRYILDNTRNPSM
-516 GAASPQTFRP
+516 GAASPSKFRP
-526 GNLIND
+526 GNLVND

-542 EFDVGMANDANFA
+542 EFDVGMANDMNFA
-555 FGLEWREEGYEIVKG
+555 FGLEWREEGYTIEQG
-570 DTPSWTIGPYAA
+570 DTPSWTVGPYAGS
-582 QDPHNFDVTAAE
+582 DPHNFDVTATE
-594 AAAALAGGATAGS
+594 AAAAGETRA
-607 AGTVAGCYIPGLAPT
+607 AGCYIPGLVATP
-622 AGTQCNAGDPIFNA
+622 GTQCDSADPIFNS

-646 YPAAYTGK
+646 YDPAYTGT

-659 YAAYVDFEVDVTDE
+659 YAAYVDVEMDVTDE

-699 YTVSDAITVRASAG
+699 YTVSDAVTVRASAG

-724 STKNVSTRIDPNG
+724 STKNVSTRISPTG
-737 QPVAEGIFPAT
+737 EPVAEGIFPAT
-748 NPLTAYLGAKPLD
+748 NPLVAELGALPLD

-802 ITTAVQD
+802 ITDTLKASLD
-809 ALTAAGIPFQSD
+809 AKGIPYQSD

-845 NMDWSGGNTVLSVA
+845 NMDWSGGNTVLSMA
-859 GNWNDTEIMGRV
+859 GNWNDTEIKDRV

-879 VYFINDESKYDNENG
+879 SYFINDESKFDNENG
-894 DPSYRMNVSARHT
+894 DPSYRMNLSARHT
-907 TGNDVT
+907 TGDDVT
-913 YSLRGNL
+913 YSLRANL

-926 ASNSTLATIQEYGRV
+926 AANSTLAKIQEYGRV
-941 LQWDTDVSWD
+941 MQWDADVSWD

-966 DTMPDRD
+966 DTMPDID
-973 TIGETCCGRTYR
+973 TVGETCCGRTYR

-992 QGTYYYVRGQINF
+992 QGTYYYVRGQISF

>member
-1 MGVVACGFSNS
+1 MPSVGVVACGFSNS
-12 HSTALNGGYS
+12 HSTALNEGYS

-65 LLALGAMPTSVS
+65 LLALGALPTSVS

-94 RQGRTAL
+94 RAGRTAL

-279 GFMNVSAELYGA
+279 GFMNISAELYGA

-342 LTHVYETTTSGANP
+342 LTHVYETTTNGANP
-356 QGTLLSILNASD
+356 QGTLLTILNASD

-391 CNEMTWGEPTRD
+391 CNEMVWGEPTRD
-403 GKRVFVNAGVTLS
+403 GKRVFVNSGVTLS

-542 EFDVGMANDANFA
+542 EFDVGMANDMNVA

-594 AAAALAGGATAGS
+594 AAADGETRQ
-607 AGTVAGCYIPGLAPT
+607 AGCYIPGLAPT
-622 AGTQCNAGDPIFNA
+622 PGTQCNAGDPIFNA

-833 TETSGIDLVVTY
+833 TETSGVDLVVTY
-845 NMDWSGGNTVLSVA
+845 NMDWSGGNTVLSLA
-859 GNWNDTEIMGRV
+859 GNWNDTEIKDRV

-926 ASNSTLATIQEYGRV
+926 AANSTLATIQEYGRV

>member
-1 MGVVACGFSNS
+1 MPSMGVVACGFSNS
-12 HSTALNGGYS
+12 HSTALIEGYS

-65 LLALGAMPTSVS
+65 LLALGALPTSVS

-94 RQGRTAL
+94 RAGRTAL

-116 SVSSSDMLDIIK
+116 SVSSSDMLDVIK

-188 ATIPAIALKSVEVLR
+188 ATIPAIALRSVEVLR

-218 MNFNLRDSAEGGE
+218 MNFNLRTESEGGE

-245 PGFGAPGAR
+245 PGGLGIGKR
-254 DSLEGQGGEKDYKV
+254 GSLEGQGGEKDYKV

-279 GFMNVSAELYGA
+279 GFINISSELYSA
-291 QGTSRGGRYEGGIQ
+291 QGTSRGGRYEFSIPGVDTNR
-305 GWGSGQKPS
+305 PS
-314 EAAAFPGGMYDHDGI
+314 EAAAMDGAMFDHDGI
-329 ASTAEMFRAGPDA
+329 ASTPEVWRAGPDA
-342 LTHVYETTTSGANP
+342 LTHVYEKTTSGANP
-356 QGTLLSILNASD
+356 QGTLLTIRNGGD

-374 DFRYRDNLC
+374 DYRYRDNLC

-403 GKRVFVNAGVTLS
+403 GVRVFVNSGVTLS

-442 ISQFKLSR
+442 IAQFKLSR
-450 DETGRIFNPRDRYPG
+450 DATGRIHNPRDQYPG

-476 DQSFTGG
+476 DQGFTGG

-492 YDFTARTGE
+492 YDFSARSGE
-501 NEIRYILDNTINPSM
+501 NQIRYILDNTRNPSM
-516 GAASPQTFRP
+516 GAASPSKFRP
-526 GNLIND
+526 GNLVND

-542 EFDVGMANDANFA
+542 EFDVGMANDMNLA
-555 FGLEWREEGYEIVKG
+555 FGLEWREEGYTIEKG
-570 DTPSWTIGPYAA
+570 DTPSWTVGPYAGK
-582 QDPHNFDVTAAE
+582 DPHNFDVTATE
-594 AAAALAGGATAGS
+594 AAAAGETR
-607 AGTVAGCYIPGLAPT
+607 VAGCYIPGLAPT
-622 AGTQCNAGDPIFNA
+622 PGTQCDSADPIFNS

-646 YPAAYTGK
+646 YDPAYTGT

-659 YAAYVDFEVDVTDE
+659 YAAYVDVEMDVTDE

-737 QPVAEGIFPAT
+737 EPVAEGIFPAT
-748 NPLTAYLGAKPLD
+748 NPLVAELGALPLD

-797 SSDFA
+797 SSDFQ
-802 ITTAVQD
+802 ITD
-809 ALTAAGIPFQSD
+809 ALKASLDAKGIPYQSD

-845 NMDWSGGNTVLSVA
+845 NMDWSGGNTVLSMA
-859 GNWNDTEIMGRV
+859 GNWNDTEIKDRV
-871 NRGTAASP
+871 NRGTTASP
-879 VYFINDESKYDNENG
+879 TYFINDESKFDNENG
-894 DPSYRMNVSARHT
+894 DPSYRLNISARHT
-907 TGNDVT
+907 TGDDVT

-926 ASNSTLATIQEYGRV
+926 AANSTLASIQEYGRV
-941 LQWDTDVSWD
+941 LQWDADVSWD

-966 DTMPDRD
+966 DTMPDQD

-992 QGTYYYVRGQINF
+992 QGTYYYVRGQISF

>member
-1 MGVVACGFSNS
+1 MPSVGVVACGFSNS
-12 HSTALNGGYS
+12 HSTALTEGYS

-65 LLALGAMPTSVS
+65 LLALGALPTSVS

-94 RQGRTAL
+94 RAGRTAL

-188 ATIPAIALKSVEVLR
+188 ATIPAIALRSVEVLR

-218 MNFNLRDSAEGGE
+218 MNFNLRTESEGGE

-245 PGFGAPGAR
+245 PGGLGIGKR
-254 DSLEGQGGEKDYKV
+254 GSLEGQGGEKDYKV

-279 GFMNVSAELYGA
+279 GFINISSELYSA
-291 QGTSRGGRYEGGIQ
+291 QGTSRGGRYEFSIPGVDTNR
-305 GWGSGQKPS
+305 PS
-314 EAAAFPGGMYDHDGI
+314 EAAAMDGAMYDHDGI
-329 ASTAEMFRAGPDA
+329 ASTAEVWRAGPDA

-356 QGTLLSILNASD
+356 QGTLLTIRNASD

-391 CNEMTWGEPTRD
+391 CNEMVWGEPTRD
-403 GKRVFVNAGVTLS
+403 GKRVFVNSGVTLS

-542 EFDVGMANDANFA
+542 EFDVGMANDMNVA

-594 AAAALAGGATAGS
+594 AAADGETRQ
-607 AGTVAGCYIPGLAPT
+607 AGCYIPGLAPT
-622 AGTQCNAGDPIFNA
+622 PGTQCNAGDPIFNA

-833 TETSGIDLVVTY
+833 TETSGVDLVVTY
-845 NMDWSGGNTVLSVA
+845 NMDWSGGNTVLSLA
-859 GNWNDTEIMGRV
+859 GNWNDTEIKDRV

-926 ASNSTLATIQEYGRV
+926 AANSTLATIQEYGRV

>member
-12 HSTALNGGYS
+12 HSTALIEGYS

-30 ILLLTDRETGPKLI
+30 ILLLTDWETGPKLI

-65 LLALGAMPTSVS
+65 LLALGALPTSVS

-94 RQGRTAL
+94 RAGRTAL

-245 PGFGAPGAR
+245 PGYGAFGAR

-305 GWGSGQKPS
+305 GWGSGQKPK
-314 EAAAFPGGMYDHDGI
+314 EAADFPGGMYDHDGI
-329 ASTAEMFRAGPDA
+329 ASTAEVFRAGPDA
-342 LTHVYETTTSGANP
+342 LTHVYETTTNGANP
-356 QGTLLSILNASD
+356 QGTLLTIRNSSD

-403 GKRVFVNAGVTLS
+403 GKRVFVNSGVTLS

-532 EFAINMDFSK
+532 EFAINMHFSK
-542 EFDVGMANDANFA
+542 EFDVGMANDMNVA

-582 QDPHNFDVTAAE
+582 QDPHNFDVTATE
-594 AAAALAGGATAGS
+594 AAADGETR
-607 AGTVAGCYIPGLAPT
+607 VAGCYIPGLAATP
-622 AGTQCNAGDPIFNA
+622 GTQCDSADPIFNA

-659 YAAYVDFEVDVTDE
+659 YAAYVDLEVDVTDE

-774 TPTDNLVVTLDYYF
+774 TPTDNLVITLDYYF

-833 TETSGIDLVVTY
+833 SETSGVDLVVTY
-845 NMDWSGGNTVLSVA
+845 NMDWSGGNTTLSLA
-859 GNWNDTEIMGRV
+859 GNWNDTEIKDRV
-871 NRGTAASP
+871 NRGTTEAP

-926 ASNSTLATIQEYGRV
+926 AANSSLASIQEYGRV

>member
-12 HSTALNGGYS
+12 HSTALNEGYS

-30 ILLLTDRETGPKLI
+30 ILLLTDWETGPKLI

-65 LLALGAMPTSVS
+65 LLALGALPTSVS

-245 PGFGAPGAR
+245 PGYGAFGAR

-305 GWGSGQKPS
+305 GWGSGQKPK
-314 EAAAFPGGMYDHDGI
+314 EAADFPGGMYDHDGI
-329 ASTAEMFRAGPDA
+329 AATAEVFRAGPDA
-342 LTHVYETTTSGANP
+342 LTHVYETTTTGANP
-356 QGTLLSILNASD
+356 QGTLLTIRNSSD

-403 GKRVFVNAGVTLS
+403 GKRVFVNSGVTLS

-542 EFDVGMANDANFA
+542 EFDVGMANDMNVA

-582 QDPHNFDVTAAE
+582 QDPHNFDVTATE
-594 AAAALAGGATAGS
+594 AAADGETR
-607 AGTVAGCYIPGLAPT
+607 VAGCYIPGLAATP
-622 AGTQCNAGDPIFNA
+622 GTQCDSADPIFNA

-659 YAAYVDFEVDVTDE
+659 YAAYVDLEVDVTDE

-833 TETSGIDLVVTY
+833 SETSGVDLVVTY
-845 NMDWSGGNTVLSVA
+845 NMDWSGGNTTLSLA
-859 GNWNDTEIMGRV
+859 GNWNDTEIKDRV
-871 NRGTAASP
+871 NRGTAEAP

-926 ASNSTLATIQEYGRV
+926 AANSTLASIQEYGRV

>member
-1 MGVVACGFSNS
+1 
-12 HSTALNGGYS
+12 
-22 NRSYSGKP
+22 
-30 ILLLTDRETGPKLI
+30 LLLTDRETGPKLI

-65 LLALGAMPTSVS
+65 LLALGALPTSVS

-94 RQGRTAL
+94 RAGRTAL

-136 GRVPIGDGA
+136 SRQPISDGA

-188 ATIPAIALKSVEVLR
+188 ATIPAIALRSVEVLR

-218 MNFNLRDSAEGGE
+218 MNFNLRTESEGGE

-245 PGFGAPGAR
+245 PGGLGIGKR
-254 DSLEGQGGEKDYKV
+254 GSLEGQGGEKDYKV

-279 GFMNVSAELYGA
+279 GFINISSELYGD
-291 QGTSRGGRYEGGIQ
+291 QGTSRGGRYEFSIPGVDTNR
-305 GWGSGQKPS
+305 PS
-314 EAAAFPGGMYDHDGI
+314 EAAAMDRAMFDHDGI
-329 ASTAEMFRAGPDA
+329 ASTAEVFRAGPDA
-342 LTHVYETTTSGANP
+342 LTHVYETTNTGANP
-356 QGTLLSILNASD
+356 QGTLLTVRNGGD

-374 DFRYRDNLC
+374 DYRYRDNLC

-391 CNEMTWGEPTRD
+391 CNEMTWGSPKRD
-403 GKRVFVNAGVTLS
+403 GIRVFVNSGVTLS

-442 ISQFKLSR
+442 IAQFKLSR
-450 DETGRIFNPRDRYPG
+450 DATGRIHNPRDQYPG

-476 DQSFTGG
+476 DQGFTGG
-483 IRGDVNGWN
+483 IRGDANGWN
-492 YDFTARTGE
+492 YDFSARSGE
-501 NEIRYILDNTINPSM
+501 NQIRYILDNTRNPSM
-516 GAASPQTFRP
+516 GGASPSKFRP

-542 EFDVGMANDANFA
+542 EFDVGMANDMNFA
-555 FGLEWREEGYEIVKG
+555 FGLEWREEGYTIEQG
-570 DTPSWTIGPYAA
+570 DTPSWTVGPYAA
-582 QDPHNFDVTAAE
+582 KDPHNFDVTATE
-594 AAAALAGGATAGS
+594 AAAAGETR
-607 AGTVAGCYIPGLAPT
+607 VAGCYIPGLVATP
-622 AGTQCNAGDPIFNA
+622 GTQCDSADPIFNS

-646 YPAAYTGK
+646 YDPEYTGT

-659 YAAYVDFEVDVTDE
+659 YAAYVDVEMDVTDE
-673 FLVNVAGRYE
+673 FLVNFAGRYE

-699 YTVSDAITVRASAG
+699 YTVSDVVTVRASAG

-724 STKNVSTRIDPNG
+724 STKNVSTRISPTG
-737 QPVAEGIFPAT
+737 EPVAEGIFPAT
-748 NPLTAYLGAKPLD
+748 NPLVAELGALPLD

-802 ITTAVQD
+802 ITD
-809 ALTAAGIPFQSD
+809 ALKASLDAKGIPYQSD

-845 NMDWSGGNTVLSVA
+845 NMDWSGGNTVLSMA
-859 GNWNDTEIMGRV
+859 GNWNDTEIKDRV

-879 VYFINDESKYDNENG
+879 SYFINDESKFDNENG
-894 DPSYRMNVSARHT
+894 DPSYRLNISARHT
-907 TGNDVT
+907 TGDDVT

-926 ASNSTLATIQEYGRV
+926 AANSTLASIQEYGRV
-941 LQWDTDVSWD
+941 MQWDADVSWD

-966 DTMPDRD
+966 DTMPDQD

-992 QGTYYYVRGQINF
+992 LGTYYYVRGQISF

>member
-1 MGVVACGFSNS
+1 
-12 HSTALNGGYS
+12 
-22 NRSYSGKP
+22 
-30 ILLLTDRETGPKLI
+30 
-44 VGGTLT
+44 
-50 MKNFIKPA
+50 MKNFTGPA

-65 LLALGAMPTSVS
+65 LLALGSLPASVS

-116 SVSSSDMLDIIK
+116 SVSSSDLIDVIK

-136 GRVPIGDGA
+136 GRVPIGDGS
-145 TMIRPPQLRGL
+145 TMVRPPTLRGL

-169 RHRAALVN
+169 RHRAALVV
-177 LGGFGAHGPDL
+177 LGGFGSHGPDL
-188 ATIPAIALKSVEVLR
+188 ATIPSMALKSVEVLR

-218 MNFNLRDSAEGGE
+218 MNFNLRDASEGGQ
-231 IRMQHGVYADTAGG
+231 IRMQYGVYSDTAGG
-245 PGFGAPGAR
+245 PGGMGYGRR

-268 QLNFGMPLTED
+268 ALNFGMPLTED
-279 GFMNVSAELYGA
+279 GFINVSSELYKA

-305 GWGSGQKPS
+305 GWGSGQKPKQ
-314 EAAAFPGGMYDHDGI
+314 AAEVVSALYDHDGI
-329 ASTAEMFRAGPDA
+329 ASTAKVARMGPDA
-342 LTHVYETTTSGANP
+342 LTHVYETTTTGANP
-356 QGTLLSILNASD
+356 QGTLLTIRNSSD
-368 GIPDDP
+368 GIPDDV
-374 DFRYRDNLC
+374 DYRYRDNLC
-383 NSEIGAGD
+383 NAEIGAGD
-391 CNEMTWGEPTRD
+391 CNEMVWGEPTRD
-403 GKRVFVNAGVTLS
+403 GIRVMVNSGITLS

-450 DETGRIFNPRDRYPG
+450 DQSGRIFNPRDRYPG

-476 DQSFTGG
+476 DESMTAG
-483 IRGDVNGWN
+483 IRGDTNGWN
-492 YDFTARTGE
+492 YDFAGRYGN

-532 EFAINMDFSK
+532 EVAFNADFSK
-542 EFDVGMANDANFA
+542 EFDVGMANDMNLA
-555 FGLEWREEGYEIVKG
+555 FGMEWREEGYEIVKG

-582 QDPHNFDVTAAE
+582 QDPWNFDVTAAE
-594 AAAALAGGATAGS
+594 VTAGDTR
-607 AGTVAGCYIPGLAPT
+607 AAGCYIPGLAATP
-622 AGTQCNAGDPIFNA
+622 GTQCDSADPIFNA

-654 YSRDS
+654 YSRS
-659 YAAYVDFEVDVTDE
+659 SAAVYVDMEMDVSDE
-673 FLVNVAGRYE
+673 FLVNVAARYE
-683 DFSDFGDNFS
+683 DYSDFGDNFS
-693 AKIASR
+693 AKAAAR
-699 YTVSDAITVRASAG
+699 YTVSDTLTVRASAG

-748 NPLTAYLGAKPLD
+748 NPLTAYLGAKPLE

-769 LGLSA
+769 LGISS

-788 VELEDRIVL
+788 IELNDRIVL

-802 ITTAVQD
+802 ITAAVQA
-809 ALTAAGIPFQSD
+809 ALTAASIPFQSD

-833 TETSGIDLVVTY
+833 TETSGVDLVATY
-845 NMDWSGGNTVLSVA
+845 NMDWSGGNTVLSAA
-859 GNWNDTEIMGRV
+859 GNWNSTSVKDRV
-871 NRGTAASP
+871 NRGTAAAP
-879 VYFINDESKYDNENG
+879 VYFINDESKHDNEHG
-894 DPSYRMNVSARHT
+894 YPEYRMNISARHSMN
-907 TGNDVT
+907 NDVT
-913 YSLRGNL
+913 VSVRGNL

-926 ASNSTLATIQEYGRV
+926 SKSGTLTSDDIVEYGRV
-941 LQWDTDVSWD
+941 AQWDADVSWD
-951 LSDEYRLTFGINNIF
+951 LSEAYRLTLGVNNVF
-966 DTMPDRD
+966 DTMPDVD
-973 TIGETCCGRTYR
+973 EGDGSCCGRSYR
-985 SDSVMDW
+985 SGSVQDW
-992 QGTYYYVRGQINF
+992 QGTYYYVRGQISF

>member
-1 MGVVACGFSNS
+1 
-12 HSTALNGGYS
+12 
-22 NRSYSGKP
+22 
-30 ILLLTDRETGPKLI
+30 
-44 VGGTLT
+44 

-65 LLALGAMPTSVS
+65 LLALGSLPTSVS

-94 RQGRTAL
+94 RAGRTAL

-116 SVSSSDMLDIIK
+116 SVSSSDMLDVIK

-188 ATIPAIALKSVEVLR
+188 ATIPSIALRSIEVLR

-218 MNFNLRDSAEGGE
+218 MNFNLRNSAEGGE
-231 IRMQHGVYADTAGG
+231 IRMQHGWYSDTAGG
-245 PGFGAPGAR
+245 PGGLGIGKR
-254 DSLEGQGGEKDYKV
+254 GSLEGQGGEKDYKV
-268 QLNFGMPLTED
+268 QMNFGMPLTED
-279 GFMNVSAELYGA
+279 GFINVSSELYSA
-291 QGTSRGGRYEGGIQ
+291 QGTSRGGRYEFSIPGVDTNR
-305 GWGSGQKPS
+305 PS
-314 EAAAFPGGMYDHDGI
+314 EAAAMDGAMFDHDGI
-329 ASTAEMFRAGPDA
+329 ASTAKVFRAGPDA
-342 LTHVYETTTSGANP
+342 LSHIYETTTTGANP
-356 QGTLLSILNASD
+356 QGTLLTIRNGGD
-368 GIPDDP
+368 GVPDDP
-374 DFRYRDNLC
+374 DYRYRDNIC
-383 NSEIGAGD
+383 NAEIGAGD
-391 CNEMTWGEPTRD
+391 CNEMTWGEPVRD
-403 GKRVFVNAGVTLS
+403 GIRLFVNSGITLS
-416 DSSEAYAFFNYS
+416 DSSEAYAWFNYS

-442 ISQFKLSR
+442 IAQFKLSR
-450 DETGRIFNPRDRYPG
+450 DETGRIHNPRDQYPG

-476 DQSFTGG
+476 DEGMTAG
-483 IRGDVNGWN
+483 IRGDMNGWN
-492 YDFTARTGE
+492 YDFSTRYGE
-501 NEIRYILDNTINPSM
+501 NEIRYILDNTRNPSM
-516 GAASPQTFRP
+516 GAASPSKFRP

-542 EFDVGMANDANFA
+542 EIDLGAANPTNVA
-555 FGLEWREEGYEIVKG
+555 FGLEWREEGYTIEAG
-570 DTPSWTIGPYAA
+570 DKPSWTVGPYGGS
-582 QDPHNFDVTAAE
+582 DPHNFDVTAAE
-594 AAAALAGGATAGS
+594 AAAAGETR
-607 AGTVAGCYIPGLAPT
+607 VAGCYIPGLVATP
-622 AGTQCNAGDPIFNA
+622 GTQCDSADPIFNS

-646 YPAAYTGK
+646 YDPAYTGT

-659 YAAYVDFEVDVTDE
+659 VGAYVDIETDITDE

-699 YTVSDAITVRASAG
+699 YTVSDVMTVRASAG

-737 QPVAEGIFPAT
+737 EPVAEGIFPAT
-748 NPLTAYLGAKPLD
+748 NPLVKELGALPLD

-774 TPTDNLVVTLDYYF
+774 TPSDNLVITLDYYF

-797 SSDFA
+797 SSDFP
-802 ITTAVQD
+802 I
-809 ALTAAGIPFQSD
+809 TAAVKASLDAKGIPYQSD

-845 NMDWSGGNTVLSVA
+845 NMDWSGGNTVLSMA
-859 GNWNDTEIMGRV
+859 GNWNDTEIKDRV
-871 NRGTAASP
+871 NRGTTAAP
-879 VYFINDESKYDNENG
+879 KYFVNDESKFDNENG

-907 TGNDVT
+907 MNNDVT
-913 YSLRGNL
+913 VSLRGNL

-926 ASNSTLATIQEYGRV
+926 AANSTLASIQEYGRV
-941 LQWDTDVSWD
+941 MQWDTDVSWD
-951 LSDEYRLTFGINNIF
+951 LSEMYRLTFGINNIF
-966 DTMPDRD
+966 DAMPDLD

-985 SDSVMDW
+985 SDSVQDW
-992 QGTYYYVRGQINF
+992 QGTYYYVRGAISF

>member
-1 MGVVACGFSNS
+1 MPSMGVVACGFSNT

-30 ILLLTDRETGPKLI
+30 ILLLTDWETGPKLI

-65 LLALGAMPTSVS
+65 LLALGALPTSVS

-94 RQGRTAL
+94 RAGRTAL

-116 SVSSSDMLDIIK
+116 SVSSSDMLDVIK

-245 PGFGAPGAR
+245 PGYGAFGAR

-305 GWGSGQKPS
+305 GWGSGQKPK
-314 EAAAFPGGMYDHDGI
+314 EAADFPGGMYDHDGI
-329 ASTAEMFRAGPDA
+329 ASTAEVFRAGPDA

-356 QGTLLSILNASD
+356 QGTLLTIRNSSD

-391 CNEMTWGEPTRD
+391 CNEMVWGEPTRD
-403 GKRVFVNAGVTLS
+403 GKRVFVNSGVTLS

-542 EFDVGMANDANFA
+542 EFDVGMANDMNVA

-582 QDPHNFDVTAAE
+582 QDPHNFDVTATE
-594 AAAALAGGATAGS
+594 AAADGETR
-607 AGTVAGCYIPGLAPT
+607 VAGCYIPGLAATP
-622 AGTQCNAGDPIFNA
+622 GTQCDSADPIFNA

-833 TETSGIDLVVTY
+833 SETSGVDLVVTY
-845 NMDWSGGNTVLSVA
+845 NMDWSGGNTTLSLA
-859 GNWNDTEIMGRV
+859 GNWNDTEIKDRV
-871 NRGTAASP
+871 NRGTTEAP

-926 ASNSTLATIQEYGRV
+926 AANSSLASIQEYGRV

>member
-1 MGVVACGFSNS
+1 
-12 HSTALNGGYS
+12 
-22 NRSYSGKP
+22 
-30 ILLLTDRETGPKLI
+30 
-44 VGGTLT
+44 

-65 LLALGAMPTSVS
+65 LLALGSLPTSVS

-94 RQGRTAL
+94 RAGRTAL

-116 SVSSSDMLDIIK
+116 SVSSSDMLDVIK

-188 ATIPAIALKSVEVLR
+188 ATIPSIALRSIEVLR

-218 MNFNLRDSAEGGE
+218 MNFNLRNSAEGGE
-231 IRMQHGVYADTAGG
+231 IRMQHGWYSDTAGG
-245 PGFGAPGAR
+245 PGGLGIGKR
-254 DSLEGQGGEKDYKV
+254 GSLEGQGGEKDYKV
-268 QLNFGMPLTED
+268 QMNFGMPLTED
-279 GFMNVSAELYGA
+279 GFINVSSELYSA
-291 QGTSRGGRYEGGIQ
+291 QGTSRGGRYEFAIPNSKIGNR
-305 GWGSGQKPS
+305 PS
-314 EAAAFPGGMYDHDGI
+314 EAAAMDGAMYDHDGI
-329 ASTAEMFRAGPDA
+329 AATAKVFRAGPDA

-356 QGTLLSILNASD
+356 QGTLLTIQNTGD

-374 DFRYRDNLC
+374 DYRYRDNLC

-391 CNEMTWGEPTRD
+391 CNEMTWGEPVRD
-403 GKRVFVNAGVTLS
+403 GIRVFVNSGITLS
-416 DSSEAYAFFNYS
+416 DSSEAYAWFNYS

-442 ISQFKLSR
+442 IAQFKLSR
-450 DETGRIFNPRDRYPG
+450 DETGRIHNPRDQYPG

-476 DQSFTGG
+476 DEGMTAG
-483 IRGDVNGWN
+483 IRGDMNGWN
-492 YDFTARTGE
+492 YDFSTRYGE
-501 NEIRYILDNTINPSM
+501 NEIRYILNNTRNPSM
-516 GAASPQTFRP
+516 GAASPSKFRP

-542 EFDVGMANDANFA
+542 EIDLGAANPTNVA
-555 FGLEWREEGYEIVKG
+555 FGLEWREEGYTIEAG
-570 DTPSWTIGPYAA
+570 DKPSWTVGPYAGS
-582 QDPHNFDVTAAE
+582 DPHNFDVTAAE
-594 AAAALAGGATAGS
+594 AALAGETRA
-607 AGTVAGCYIPGLAPT
+607 AGCYIPGQASFN
-622 AGTQCNAGDPIFNA
+622 TQQTPFVAAILDDPATTDVDETKAAVNPGKHFCNPADPIFNS

-646 YPAAYTGK
+646 YDPAYTGT

-659 YAAYVDFEVDVTDE
+659 VGVYVDLETDITDE

-693 AKIASR
+693 AKVASR

-737 QPVAEGIFPAT
+737 EPVAEGIFPAT
-748 NPLTAYLGAKPLD
+748 NPLVAELGALPLD

-769 LGLSA
+769 LGVSA

-797 SSDFA
+797 SSDFQ
-802 ITTAVQD
+802 ITD
-809 ALTAAGIPFQSD
+809 ALKASLDAKGIPYQSD

-845 NMDWSGGNTVLSVA
+845 NMDWSGGNTVLSMA
-859 GNWNDTEIMGRV
+859 GNWNDTEIKDRV

-879 VYFINDESKYDNENG
+879 TYFINDESKFDNENG
-894 DPSYRMNVSARHT
+894 DPSYRLNISARHT
-907 TGNDVT
+907 TGDDVT

-926 ASNSTLATIQEYGRV
+926 AANSTLASIQEYGRV
-941 LQWDTDVSWD
+941 LQWDADVSWD

-966 DTMPDRD
+966 DTMPDQD

-992 QGTYYYVRGQINF
+992 QGTYYYVRGQISF

>member
-1 MGVVACGFSNS
+1 
-12 HSTALNGGYS
+12 
-22 NRSYSGKP
+22 
-30 ILLLTDRETGPKLI
+30 
-44 VGGTLT
+44 
-50 MKNFIKPA
+50 MKNFTKPA

-65 LLALGAMPTSVS
+65 LFALGSLPTSVS
-77 AQGAD
+77 AQGAN

-116 SVSSSDMLDIIK
+116 SVSSSDLIDIIK

-136 GRVPIGDGA
+136 GRIPIGDGS

-188 ATIPAIALKSVEVLR
+188 ATIPAISLKSVEVLR

-218 MNFNLRDSAEGGE
+218 MNFNLRDAAEGGV
-231 IRMQHGVYADTAGG
+231 IRMQHGQYSDTAGG
-245 PGFGAPGAR
+245 PGGHGYGRR
-254 DSLEGQGGEKDYKV
+254 DSLEGQGGEKDWKV
-268 QLNFGMPLTED
+268 QLNFGMPFTED
-279 GFMNVSAELYGA
+279 GFINVSSELYA
-291 QGTSRGGRYEGGIQ
+291 AEGTSRGGRYEGGIQ
-305 GWGSGQKPS
+305 GWGSGQKPKQ
-314 EAAAFPGGMYDHDGI
+314 AAEVVSALYDHDGI
-329 ASTAEMFRAGPDA
+329 ASTAKVARMGPDA
-342 LTHVYETTTSGANP
+342 LTHVYETTTTGANP
-356 QGTLLSILNASD
+356 QGTLLTITNDAD

-374 DFRYRDNLC
+374 DYRYRDNLC
-383 NSEIGAGD
+383 NAEIGAGD
-391 CNEMTWGEPTRD
+391 CNEMVWGEPTRD
-403 GKRVFVNAGVTLS
+403 GVRVFVNSGVTLS

-476 DQSFTGG
+476 DEGLTAG
-483 IRGDVNGWN
+483 IRGDMNGWN
-492 YDFTARTGE
+492 YDFSTRYGE

-532 EFAINMDFSK
+532 EVAFNADFSK
-542 EFDVGMANDANFA
+542 EFDVGMANDMNVA
-555 FGLEWREEGYEIVKG
+555 FGIEWREEGYEITKG

-594 AAAALAGGATAGS
+594 IAADSSETRA
-607 AGTVAGCYIPGLAPT
+607 AGCYIPGLADTP
-622 AGTQCNAGDPIFNA
+622 GTQCNAGDPIFNA

-659 YAAYVDFEVDVTDE
+659 AAIYADFEVDVTDE

-699 YTVSDAITVRASAG
+699 YTISDNMTVRASAG

-769 LGLSA
+769 VGLSA
-774 TPTDNLVVTLDYYF
+774 TPSDNLVVTLDYYF

-833 TETSGIDLVVTY
+833 TETSGIDLVATY
-845 NMDWSGGNTVLSVA
+845 NMDWSGGNTVLSAA
-859 GNWNDTEIMGRV
+859 GNWNDTKVKDRV

-879 VYFINDESKYDNENG
+879 VYFINDESKHDNENG
-894 DPSYRMNVSARHT
+894 DPEYRMNVSARHT
-907 TGNDVT
+907 MNNDVT
-913 YSLRGNL
+913 VSVRGNL

-926 ASNSTLATIQEYGRV
+926 SKSGSLTADDIVEYGRV
-941 LQWDTDVSWD
+941 TQWDADVSWD
-951 LSDEYRLTFGINNIF
+951 MNETYRLTLGVNNVF
-966 DTMPDRD
+966 DTMPDVD
-973 TIGETCCGRTYR
+973 EGDGSCCGRTYR
-985 SDSVMDW
+985 SDSIQDW
-992 QGTYYYVRGQINF
+992 QGTYYYVRGQISF

>member
-1 MGVVACGFSNS
+1 M
-12 HSTALNGGYS
+12 
-22 NRSYSGKP
+22 
-30 ILLLTDRETGPKLI
+30 LLTDRETGPKLI

-65 LLALGAMPTSVS
+65 LLALGALPTSVS

-94 RQGRTAL
+94 RAGRTAL

-116 SVSSSDMLDIIK
+116 SVSSSDMLDVIK

-279 GFMNVSAELYGA
+279 GFMNISAELYGA

-329 ASTAEMFRAGPDA
+329 AGTAEVFRAGPDA
-342 LTHVYETTTSGANP
+342 LTHVYETTTTGANP
-356 QGTLLSILNASD
+356 QGTLLTIRNASD

-391 CNEMTWGEPTRD
+391 CNEMVWGEPTRD
-403 GKRVFVNAGVTLS
+403 GKRVFVNSGVTLS

-542 EFDVGMANDANFA
+542 EFDVGMANDMNVA

-582 QDPHNFDVTAAE
+582 QDPHNFDVTAVE
-594 AAAALAGGATAGS
+594 AAADGES
-607 AGTVAGCYIPGLAPT
+607 RVAGCYIPGLAPT
-622 AGTQCNAGDPIFNA
+622 PGTQCNAGDPIFNA

-833 TETSGIDLVVTY
+833 TETSGVDLVVTY
-845 NMDWSGGNTVLSVA
+845 NMDWSGGNTVLSLA
-859 GNWNDTEIMGRV
+859 GNWNDTEIKDRV
-871 NRGTAASP
+871 NRGTDASP

-926 ASNSTLATIQEYGRV
+926 AANSSLASIQEYGRV

>member
-12 HSTALNGGYS
+12 HSTALNEGYS

-30 ILLLTDRETGPKLI
+30 ILLLTDWETGPKLI

-65 LLALGAMPTSVS
+65 LLALGALPTSVS

-94 RQGRTAL
+94 RADRTAL

-279 GFMNVSAELYGA
+279 GFMNISAELYGA

-342 LTHVYETTTSGANP
+342 LTHVYETATNAANP
-356 QGTLLSILNASD
+356 QGTLLTIRNASD

-391 CNEMTWGEPTRD
+391 CNEMVWGEPTRD
-403 GKRVFVNAGVTLS
+403 GKRVFVNSGVTLS

-542 EFDVGMANDANFA
+542 EFDVGMANDMNVA

-582 QDPHNFDVTAAE
+582 QDPHNFDVTATE
-594 AAAALAGGATAGS
+594 AAATGETR
-607 AGTVAGCYIPGLAPT
+607 VAGCYIPGLAPT
-622 AGTQCNAGDPIFNA
+622 PGTQCDSADPIFNA

-659 YAAYVDFEVDVTDE
+659 YAAYIDLEVDVTDE

-833 TETSGIDLVVTY
+833 TETSGVDLVVTY
-845 NMDWSGGNTVLSVA
+845 NMDWSGGNTTLSLA
-859 GNWNDTEIMGRV
+859 GNWNDTEIKDRV
-871 NRGTAASP
+871 DRRAAGAASA

-926 ASNSTLATIQEYGRV
+926 AANSSLASIQEYGRV